1 MSIGQTAENIPIL
14 ILLALAYIPTLFL
27 LIALGAL
34 IRSLLRIQSA
44 YFGLGFIVLLLFG
57 PLIGASLY
65 LDTVGKVVPA
75 QVVKR
80 EESIDYREQGDWQH
94 KFSFVIQYDDD
105 NQSSEDYQSNE
116 ANQLEVTAHFG
127 ADAATF
133 DRLHEGE
140 IISVRTVNVGRWL
153 NLVRLANQT
162 TLTWLPWEW
171 ISIGLGV
178 ILLGI
183 GLWRL
188 SKVRFGYG
196 VIVIVL
202 LALAVWPLLTQ
213 LGKGQRSE
221 DLSLTPLRAT
231 GTIQVVERVTEIDP
245 LPSYGSADSNSWE
258 TRINALQPYDI
269 VSVRFTP
276 QGYKQSVLGVDAVD
290 ANSVVVQLDAPVEV
304 AYALTEPRTVRLLSG
319 TRSHY
324 WKNPFEWVKQQI
336 LSLLLIALLIL
347 AFSWLGNKARKWWQ
361 VRMEQR
367 GIRS

>member
-1 MSIGQTAENIPIL
+1 MSIGQTPENISIL
-14 ILLALAYIPTLFL
+14 LLLALAYIPTLFL
-27 LIALGAL
+27 LIGLGAL
-34 IRSLLRIQSA
+34 IRTLLRIQSA

-65 LDTVGKVVPA
+65 LDTAGKIVPA

-94 KFSFVIQYDDD
+94 KFSFVIQYDDE
-105 NQSSEDYQSNE
+105 NQSNE

-162 TLTWLPWEW
+162 TLTWLPWKW
-171 ISIGLGV
+171 IGGGLGV
-178 ILLGI
+178 IMFGI

-196 VIVIVL
+196 VIAIIL

-213 LGKGQRSE
+213 LGEGQRSE

-231 GTIQVVERVTEIDP
+231 GTIQAIERVTEIDP
-245 LPSYGSADSNSWE
+245 LPSYGSGGSNSWE
-258 TRINALQPYDI
+258 TRINTLQPYDI

-276 QGYKQSVLGVDAVD
+276 QGYEQSVLGVDAVD
-290 ANSVVVQLDAPVEV
+290 ANSVVVQPDAPVEV
-304 AYALTEPRTVRLLSG
+304 AYARTEPRSVRLLSG

-347 AFSWLGNKARKWWQ
+347 AFSWLGNKARQWWQ

>member
-94 KFSFVIQYDDD
+94 KFSFAIQYSTG
-105 NQSSEDYQSNE
+105 NQP
-116 ANQLEVTAHFG
+116 EVIATFS

-196 VIVIVL
+196 MIVIVL

-231 GTIQVVERVTEIDP
+231 GTIQVVERVNEIDP